1 MPPGHPAPPVH
12 PPLGAH
18 TTMPLYDGFYRG
30 KQVLI
35 TGGAGFIGSNLA
47 RRLVDLDAAVT
58 VVDSLIDDYGG
69 NLFNL
74 DGLDNR
80 LKLNIADVRDQ
91 HGMSYLVRGQD
102 LIFNLAGQVSH
113 IDSMR
118 DPHTDLD
125 INCRAQLS
133 LLEACRRNN
142 PEVKVVYAST
152 TQIYG
157 KPDHVPVTEN
167 QLRRPIDVNGINTM
181 AGEEYHIVYNNVY
194 GLRACSL
201 RLTRTYGPRMLVKHN
216 RQTALGWF
224 IRQALDDEEIQV
236 FDGGQLRDYTYVD
249 DVVEAFLLAGA
260 DEAVNGGI
268 FNLGGTR
275 PIALGELIET
285 LIRVAGSGSF
295 KVVPFPEERRR
306 IDIGDFYADY
316 SKITRTLG
324 WRPTTE
330 LEAGLRQTVEFYRR
344 FRDKYW
350 TKGN

>member
-1 MPPGHPAPPVH
+1 MYLNNGEYV
-12 PPLGAH
+12 
-18 TTMPLYDGFYRG
+18 G
-30 KQVLI
+30 KRVLI

-47 RRLVDLDAAVT
+47 RRLVDLGAEVL

-69 NLFNL
+69 NLYNL
-74 DGLDNR
+74 SGYDHR
-80 LKLNIADVRDQ
+80 LRVNIADVRDQ

-102 LIFNLAGQVSH
+102 IIFNLAGQVSH

-142 PEVKVVYAST
+142 PTVKVIYAST

-157 KPDHVPVTEN
+157 KPNQVPVTEAH
-167 QLRRPIDVNGINTM
+167 LRNAIDVNGINTM

-224 IRQALDDEEIQV
+224 VRQVVDGEEIQV
-236 FDGGQLRDYTYVD
+236 FGGNQLRDYTYVD
-249 DVVEAFLLAGA
+249 DVVDAFLLAGIS
-260 DEAVNGGI
+260 DAVNGLRL
-268 FNLGGTR
+268 NLGGTK
-275 PIALGELIET
+275 PVALHELIET
-285 LIRVAGSGSF
+285 LIQVAGTGGCR
-295 KVVPFPEERRR
+295 VVPFPEERAR

-316 SKITRTLG
+316 SAIESLLG
-324 WRPTTE
+324 WRPTVE
-330 LEAGLRQTVEFYRR
+330 LDEGLAHTVEFYR
-344 FRDKYW
+344 KHKENYW
-350 TKGN
+350 PKPGSLSSI

>member
-1 MPPGHPAPPVH
+1 MPP
-12 PPLGAH
+12 
-18 TTMPLYDGFYRG
+18 YDSFYRG
-30 KQVLI
+30 KHILV

-47 RRLVDLDAAVT
+47 RRLVQLHAAVT

-74 DGLDNR
+74 EGVDTS

-142 PEVKVVYAST
+142 PAVKVVYAST

-157 KPDHVPVTEN
+157 KPERVPVTEN
-167 QLRRPIDVNGINTM
+167 QDRRPIDVNGINTM

-194 GLRACSL
+194 GLQACSL

-224 IRQALDDEEIQV
+224 IHQALDGEEIQV
-236 FDGGQLRDYTYVD
+236 FDGAQLRDYTYVD

-260 DEAVNGGI
+260 DDAVNGRI

-275 PIALGELIET
+275 PVALRELIET

-316 SKITRTLG
+316 SKITRFLG
-324 WRPTTE
+324 WRPTIE
-330 LEAGLRQTVEFYRR
+330 IEDGLRRTVAFYRQH
-344 FRDKYW
+344 RDRYW
-350 TKGN
+350 TRGT